1 MYTYISES
9 CIFEAKEHAITNH
22 LMNLAQRVENMD
34 YQAFSTN
41 LEMFTYP
48 FYVKK
53 KFGYNYRLLA
63 KLAQVVVDGEKYSVV
78 VFFKIFGRGDD
89 DYDDLAVK
97 DINIIMVK
105 SCTANKS

>member
-78 VFFKIFGRGDD
+78 VFF
-89 DYDDLAVK
+89 
-97 DINIIMVK
+97 
-105 SCTANKS
+105 